1 MMLQPTIRWTLALA
15 LACLSWQAAW
25 ALDGNDARRLHALIV
40 ADTADKAVG
49 PLVDIDGRK
58 FYELLTDEI
67 PEFRRGLVEA
77 LKGTSVTKENLFAKI
92 DAMAVEPSD
101 TLFCYFTGHGA
112 YVRERGQVLRMA
124 GGEVVPRAELL
135 ERMKSKNARLTILIT
150 DACSNIVEPRV
161 FASIREAEGIDHD
174 VCRYL
179 FFRHRGVVD
188 LHAAAPGEEAVA
200 LNETGSLFTS
210 SLVDVLRQPN
220 SAFPRMPI
228 TWRDVV
234 GQAAARTADRFKM
247 EFNASKDFR
256 LLFPNQTTQTVKAAN
271 LGEPIPAP
279 IPKVDWRLG
288 IRMGE
293 TGGQGVRIDAVFPNS
308 QAEWAGFEVG
318 EILYRIETGRFDPV
332 VTIIRT
338 TQDATT
344 KFWSSEQGLAP
355 EVHKFFLV
363 NPTTRT
369 SRSVKVRIRDISVR
383 R

>member
-1 MMLQPTIRWTLALA
+1 MVRLNFCVSLVVGLTLALG
-15 LACLSWQAAW
+15 QDVH

-40 ADTADKAVG
+40 ADTADPSVG
-49 PLVDIDGRK
+49 SLVDIDGRR

-67 PEFRRGLVEA
+67 PEIRRGRVEV
-77 LKGTSVTKENLFAKI
+77 LKGSNVTSETLFRTIDEMPVTPE
-92 DAMAVEPSD
+92 D
-101 TLFCYFTGHGA
+101 TVFCYFTGHGA
-112 YVRERGQVLRMA
+112 YVRERGQVLRMS
-124 GGEVVPRAELL
+124 GGQLVPRADLL
-135 ERMKSKNARLTILIT
+135 TRLRGKRARLTVLIT

-179 FFRHRGVVD
+179 FFRHVGVVD

-200 LNETGSLFTS
+200 LNGTGSLFTA
-210 SLVDVLRQPN
+210 SLIDVLRQPN
-220 SAFPRMPI
+220 SMFPRTPI

-234 GQAAARTADRFKM
+234 GEAARRTADRFKM
-247 EFNASKDFR
+247 EHTASKDFR
-256 LLFPNQTTQTVKAAN
+256 LLFPNQTTQTVKAAS
-271 LGEPIPAP
+271 LGEPIPTP
-279 IPKVDWRLG
+279 IPKVAWRLG

-293 TGGQGVRIDAVFPNS
+293 TGGQGVRIDEVYRHS

-318 EILYRIETGRFDPV
+318 EVLYRIETGRISPV
-332 VTIIRT
+332 VTEVRT

-344 KFWSSEQGLAP
+344 TFWSSERGLAP
-355 EVHKFFLV
+355 EVHKFYLM
-363 NPTTRT
+363 NLDTRT